1 MYKEKGKVVI
11 VEKVWLGDVAYSMT
25 GSKGYLGLTFATAYR
40 DNRSTKNVSS
50 KKKNTKSNKK
60 AAKKRRR

>member
-1 MYKEKGKVVI
+1 MAR
-11 VEKVWLGDVAYSMT
+11 DVAYSMT

-60 AAKKRRR
+60 AAKKGEDSF

>member
-1 MYKEKGKVVI
+1 MAR
-11 VEKVWLGDVAYSMT
+11 DVAYSMT

-50 KKKNTKSNKK
+50 KKKNTKVIKRLL
-60 AAKKRRR
+60 KRRR